1 MKSFLRIVSVLAWI
15 AALGSCSSATAPT
28 APNARAGH
36 TSVSLHGRLVVPA
49 EGTVGVQ
56 GRTDASFVDDRG
68 EAYDLGLAPD
78 FQFLNDPDL
87 NGRTL
92 TITGELVDPEY
103 VPVGG
108 PYRVLNV
115 VEARFDPLS
124 VSKGHAPLPGHGY
137 SEIESLAKGTT
148 SASPSNRW
156 RPVASR
162 MAPSISP
169 DPESR

>member
-1 MKSFLRIVSVLAWI
+1 MKSLLRIVSALAWI

-28 APNARAGH
+28 APSARAEH
-36 TSVSLHGRLVVPA
+36 ASVSLHGRLVVPA

-68 EAYDLGLAPD
+68 EAYDLGLTPD

-92 TITGELVDPEY
+92 TITGELIVPEY

-108 PYRVLNV
+108 PCRVLNV
-115 VEARFDPLS
+115 VEARFDKS
-124 VSKGHAPLPGHGY
+124 
-137 SEIESLAKGTT
+137 
-148 SASPSNRW
+148 
-156 RPVASR
+156 
-162 MAPSISP
+162 
-169 DPESR
+169 